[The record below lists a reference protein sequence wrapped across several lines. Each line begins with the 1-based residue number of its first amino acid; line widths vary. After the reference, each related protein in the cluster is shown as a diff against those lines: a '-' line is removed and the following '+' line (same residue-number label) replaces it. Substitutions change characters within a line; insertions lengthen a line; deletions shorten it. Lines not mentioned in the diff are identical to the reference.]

1 MAQPNLDSPRAETS
15 HWILRVVLVGLA
27 YFAVGIVFAALA
39 GAATASTRIAW
50 RLAAWLISAAIFAG
64 HVRYEYARLDN
75 PPAKAAWRAALAVA
89 LGAFAVA
96 AVAYARSRIV
106 DNSHRPFLLLAF
118 LAWPVLTGVVSF
130 VVAFVAAS
138 FARMVSNRFR

>member
-1 MAQPNLDSPRAETS
+1 MAQPNADQVRAEKS

-27 YFAVGIVFAALA
+27 YFAVGVVFAALA
-39 GAATASTRIAW
+39 GASMGPGTVAW

-75 PPAKAAWRAALAVA
+75 PPATAALRAALAVA
-89 LGAFAVA
+89 FGAFAVA
-96 AVAYARSRIV
+96 VVAYTRSRIV

-118 LAWPVLTGVVSF
+118 LSWPILTGVVAF
-130 VVAFVAAS
+130 VVAFFAAS
-138 FARMVSNRFR
+138 IARMASDRFR

>member
-1 MAQPNLDSPRAETS
+1 MAQPNVDVAPAEES

-27 YFAVGIVFAALA
+27 YFAVGVVFAALA
-39 GAATASTRIAW
+39 GATSGSTRIGW

-64 HVRYEYARLDN
+64 DVRYEYARLDN
-75 PPAKAAWRAALAVA
+75 PPATAALRAALAVA

-106 DNSHRPFLLLAF
+106 DNSQRPFLLLAF
-118 LAWPVLTGVVSF
+118 LSWPILTGVVAF
-130 VVAFVAAS
+130 VVAFFAAS
-138 FARMVSNRFR
+138 IARMASDRFR